1 MTPHQLLESGRLND
15 ALKALTAEVRDNPTD
30 TKKRTF
36 LFELLSFIGE
46 YDRAEKHLEVLAQT
60 SQAAS
65 MGTLLYRAVLHAER
79 LRHDMFWKKEFPVT
93 TDNEGGES
101 TLSVVVNGKTYQSF
115 ADSDPRIDSRL
126 ELFAAGGYLWIPFQ
140 HIESI
145 EIGPPKRLRDL
156 LWATAIVRTG
166 PAFKMRE
173 LGEVL
178 LPVLS
183 PFSWKHADDAVR
195 LGRSTVWEN
204 NESGEAIPFGQKM
217 YLADDEELPILE
229 LRTLQFTPS
238 SAPA

>member
-1 MTPHQLLESGRLND
+1 
-15 ALKALTAEVRDNPTD
+15 
-30 TKKRTF
+30 
-36 LFELLSFIGE
+36 
-46 YDRAEKHLEVLAQT
+46 
-60 SQAAS
+60 
-65 MGTLLYRAVLHAER
+65 
-79 LRHDMFWKKEFPVT
+79 
-93 TDNEGGES
+93 
-101 TLSVVVNGKTYQSF
+101 
-115 ADSDPRIDSRL
+115 
-126 ELFAAGGYLWIPFQ
+126 
-140 HIESI
+140 
-145 EIGPPKRLRDL
+145 
-156 LWATAIVRTG
+156 
-166 PAFKMRE
+166 MRE